1 MPLVYLQADGYIWNS
16 NVTNVDKLR
25 YVEKQIER
33 YESPK
38 NLSSSQKVYIAIY
51 DIRDSSI

>member
-51 DIRDSSI
+51 DIRHSSI